1 MTALIIILLF
11 VIGACLGSFF
21 NVLIDRIPRHQ
32 SIIRPAS
39 HCTECGKSIPFSQN
53 IPIISYIL
61 LKGRCKSC
69 GAKIHW
75 HHLVVEIITPVLFIA
90 LYLVYGLSF
99 SFFKFAIMTGF
110 LIPIFF
116 IDAFHKIIPLVLSI
130 PLAITGLLL
139 GLIQTDF
146 NFYDFFMVF
155 FLPVVILF
163 AFLYLLAL
171 LWLKLF
177 HREGL
182 GGGDVILIPAVGAFF
197 GIIHIPWVILFAC
210 ILGLLYFLIF
220 VRKPNQGFAFGN
232 IIALASYVWTLIGDK
247 FLQAIGWFHLS

>member
-1 MTALIIILLF
+1 MSALIILLLL

-32 SIIRPAS
+32 SIVKPGS
-39 HCTECGKSIPFSQN
+39 HCTNCGKPIPFSQN
-53 IPIISYIL
+53 IPIISYIV
-61 LKGRCKSC
+61 LKGRCKYC

-116 IDAFHKIIPLVLSI
+116 IDAFHKIIPLVISI
-130 PLAITGLLL
+130 PMVIIGLLM
-139 GLIQTDF
+139 GLIQSEF
-146 NFYDFFMVF
+146 NFYSFAMVF
-155 FLPVVILF
+155 LLPVVILF
-163 AFLYLLAL
+163 VFLYLLAL

-197 GIIHIPWVILFAC
+197 GVIHIPWVILLAC

-232 IIALASYVWTLIGDK
+232 IVALAAVVWTLIGDK
-247 FLQAIGWFHLS
+247 FLHAIGWFNL